1 MTGDRTRIMQWVATE
16 VLPHEKDLRARLR
29 RSVPHQ
35 DLDDIIQ
42 EAYFRI
48 SRLTDVRQIRSGRAY
63 FFTTARMLL
72 LERIRRAR
80 IVNIDAIADI
90 ESLQIATDAPSPE
103 RVTGGKRELDR
114 VRRLIQGL
122 PERCR
127 KILEM
132 RKVEGLPQRQVA
144 EEMGL
149 PEYTVENDVAKA
161 LKLILCSMTAGE
173 QAAEEALR
181 DLAPMKLTKDGGK
194 RS

>member
-1 MTGDRTRIMQWVATE
+1 MTGDRNRIMQWVATE
-16 VLPHEKDLRARLR
+16 VLPHEKDLRTRLR

-48 SRLTDVRQIRSGRAY
+48 SRLTDVGEIRSGRAY
-63 FFTTARMLL
+63 LFTTARMLL

-90 ESLQIATDAPSPE
+90 EALQISTDAPSPE

-127 KILEM
+127 KILEL
-132 RKVEGLPQRQVA
+132 RKIEGLPQRQVA

-161 LKLILCSMTAGE
+161 LKLILGSMIAGE
-173 QAAEEALR
+173 EAAEEALSV
-181 DLAPMKLTKDGGK
+181 LAPMTLTKDGGQ

>member
-1 MTGDRTRIMQWVATE
+1 MTGDRNRIMQWVATE

-48 SRLTDVRQIRSGRAY
+48 SRLTDVSQIRSGRAY
-63 FFTTARMLL
+63 LFTTARMLL

-90 ESLQIATDAPSPE
+90 EALQISTDEPSPE

-127 KILEM
+127 RILEL
-132 RKVEGLPQRQVA
+132 RKIEGMPQRQVA

-161 LKLILCSMTAGE
+161 LKLILGSMTAGE
-173 QAAEEALR
+173 EAAEEALS
-181 DLAPMKLTKDGGK
+181 DLTPMTLTKDGGQ

>member
-1 MTGDRTRIMQWVATE
+1 MQWVATE

-48 SRLTDVRQIRSGRAY
+48 SRLTDVSQIRSGRAY
-63 FFTTARMLL
+63 LFTTARMLL

-90 ESLQIATDAPSPE
+90 EALQISTDEPSPE

-127 KILEM
+127 RILEL
-132 RKVEGLPQRQVA
+132 RKIEGMPQRQVA

-161 LKLILCSMTAGE
+161 LKLILGSMTAGE
-173 QAAEEALR
+173 EAAEEALS
-181 DLAPMKLTKDGGK
+181 DLTPMTLTKDGGQ